1 MFLGELLQP
10 VNRLKGIGPNH
21 HKSLSALGIFTI
33 GQLLSHFPV
42 RYEDHQSDK
51 TILQAAGIEAVN
63 TQMTIVGKES
73 FSWKGR
79 PTLKLLVEDDSASG
93 SLLCYGRNFLG
104 GKLLTGT
111 QIYIYGQFQYRF
123 GEWQCGAFEFEIV
136 SDCPE
141 KYGKILPL
149 YPLGGSLNQN
159 VLRKAI
165 QQGIREY
172 TPGLK
177 EELPEILKAQYGWP
191 DRLSALKNI
200 HNPGSP
206 QEAEQARDYF
216 IYEELFHLQ
225 TAVGRNA
232 VKQRQ
237 INRTDKIRLPRKLE
251 KKLKSTLPFSLTS
264 DQEKVLDEIVSD
276 LEGNRGMNRLIQG
289 DVGSGKT
296 LVAFLAALNVIE
308 GGRQAA
314 LMAPTE
320 LLARQH
326 ADNASRLLTPLG
338 ITIAYLSGNT
348 QGEGRRHL
356 LTQLKEGNIQFVVG
370 THALF
375 SEDVQYR
382 ELGLAVIDEQHRFGV
397 AQRQMLAKKGHC
409 VDLLY
414 MTATPIPRTLAM
426 TAFGDLD
433 VSTIKTMPPGRKT
446 IETHLTREGNEEK
459 VYTFVLNELN
469 KGRQAYFVYPLIEKS
484 EKLDLK
490 DAENMFEQLQKTF
503 PDHALALIHS
513 RIPDEE
519 KKERMERFSKG
530 NVDLLVATS
539 VVEVGVDVPNATI
552 MVIEHAE
559 RFGLSALHQL
569 RGRVGRS
576 EKQSYAFLIYSNNLT
591 EEGKQRLRVMMEN
604 SDGFVIAE
612 EDLKLRGPGEI
623 AGVRQSGY
631 MKFRIA
637 DMIRDSDVLLK
648 ARQDVMSILEKDPD
662 LKSPEFSLLREL
674 WESAPPF
681 SETLIRTG

>member
-21 HKSLSALGIFTI
+21 HKSLSAMGILTV
-33 GQLLSHFPV
+33 GQLLNHFPL
-42 RYEDHQSDK
+42 RYEDHQTEK
-51 TILQAAGIEAVN
+51 TILQAAGVDAVN
-63 TQMTIVGKES
+63 TEMTVIGKES
-73 FSWKGR
+73 FHWKGR
-79 PTLKLLVEDDSASG
+79 PTLKLLVEDDSARG
-93 SLLCYGRNFLG
+93 TLLCYGRNFLG
-104 GKLLTGT
+104 DKLITGT
-111 QIYIYGQFQYRF
+111 SIYLYGQFQYRF
-123 GEWQCGAFEFEIV
+123 GEWQCGSFEFEPV
-136 SDCPE
+136 SEAPE
-141 KYGKILPL
+141 KFGSILPV

-159 VLRKAI
+159 VLRKAVL
-165 QQGIREY
+165 QAMREY

-177 EELPEILKAQYGWP
+177 EELPEHLRQKYNLP
-191 DRLSALKNI
+191 VRLSALMMI
-200 HNPGSP
+200 HNPKNPEEVEIS
-206 QEAEQARDYF
+206 RKYF

-237 INRTDKIRLPRKLE
+237 VQGTSGSHLPRILE
-251 KKLKSTLPFSLTS
+251 KKLKKNLPFSLTS
-264 DQEKVLDEIVSD
+264 DQESVLDEIAAD
-276 LEGNRGMNRLIQG
+276 LESPRPMNRLIQG

-296 LVAFLAALNVIE
+296 LVAFMAALDVIE

-326 ADNASRLLTPLG
+326 ADNAARLLEPLG
-338 ITIAYLSGNT
+338 LSIAYLSGNT
-348 QGEGRRHL
+348 AGEGRRHL
-356 LTQLKEGNIQFVVG
+356 LEELKKGGIQLVVG

-375 SEDVQYR
+375 SADVTYR
-382 ELGLAVIDEQHRFGV
+382 NLGLAIIDEQHRFGV
-397 AQRQMLAKKGHC
+397 AQRQALAEKGSG

-433 VSTIKTMPPGRKT
+433 VSTIKTMPPGRKP
-446 IETHLTREGNEEK
+446 IETHLAREGNEEK
-459 VYTFVLNELN
+459 VYRFVHNEL
-469 KGRQAYFVYPLIEKS
+469 KQGRQAYFVYPLIEKS
-484 EKLDLK
+484 EKMDLK

-503 PDHALALIHS
+503 PGRKAALIHS
-513 RIPDEE
+513 RIPEDE
-519 KKERMERFSKG
+519 KKERMEGFSRG
-530 NVDLLVATS
+530 DIDILVATS

-576 EKQSYAFLIYSNNLT
+576 DLQSFAFLIFSNKLT
-591 EEGKQRLRVMMEN
+591 DEGRQRLKVMMEN
-604 SDGFVIAE
+604 TDGFIIAE
-612 EDLKLRGPGEI
+612 EDLKLRGPGEM
-623 AGVRQSGY
+623 AGIRQSGY

-637 DMIRDSDVLLK
+637 DMIRDSEVLLQ
-648 ARQDVMSILEKDPD
+648 ARRDVIGIMEDDPE
-662 LKSPEFSLLREL
+662 LKKPENSVLKEL

-681 SETLIRTG
+681 SDTLIRTG